1 MSEIIYMD
9 NAGSTRV
16 RQEVIDEMM
25 PQFSEEFANPS
36 SVYSLARKSMNRID
50 KAREKVASAI
60 GANPREI
67 FFTSSGTE
75 ANNWAIQCI
84 ANTHSCKGKH
94 IITSSIEHPAVL
106 NTCRHLEDI
115 GFEVTYLPV
124 SGEGL
129 VDPKDLESAIR
140 PDTSLVSIM
149 FANNEVGTVQPIA
162 ELGKIAKDNGAFFHT
177 DAIQAVGHI
186 PIDVEAQNI
195 DLLSLSGH
203 KFYAPKGVG
212 ALYIRKGVKICSLL
226 FGGGHERGLRA
237 STHNAPGIVALGK
250 AAELAVQEMAEE
262 TERVVRLR
270 NRLIDGILSRIEH
283 TSLNGCRNN
292 RVPGIVNIS
301 FEYVEGESLLL
312 LLDNKGI
319 FASSG
324 SACTSG
330 SLNPSHVLLAMG
342 LSHEKA
348 HGSLRLSLGRYNTE
362 AEVDAVIAE
371 LVPMV
376 KRLREMSPTYP
387 RG

>member
-1 MSEIIYMD
+1 MD

-16 RQEVIDEMM
+16 RQEVIDEML
-25 PQFSEEFANPS
+25 PQFCEEYANPS
-36 SVYSLARKSMNRID
+36 SVYSLARKSMARID
-50 KAREKVASAI
+50 GAREKVAALI
-60 GANPREI
+60 GAQPREV

-84 ANTHSCKGKH
+84 ANTHSDRGKH
-94 IITSSIEHPAVL
+94 VITSSIEHPAVL
-106 NTCRHLEDI
+106 NTCKHLENI
-115 GFEVTYLPV
+115 GFDVTYLPV
-124 SGEGL
+124 SSEGL
-129 VDPKDLESAIR
+129 VSPQDLANAIR
-140 PDTSLVSIM
+140 PGTVLVTIM
-149 FANNEVGTVQPIA
+149 FANNEVGTIQPIA
-162 ELGKIAKDNGAFFHT
+162 ELGKIARDHGALFHT
-177 DAIQAVGHI
+177 DAIQAVGHV

-226 FGGGHERGLRA
+226 HGGGHERGLRA
-237 STHNAPGIVALGK
+237 STHNAPGISAIGK
-250 AAELAVQEMAEE
+250 AAELAQLELAEE
-262 TERVVRLR
+262 TSYVARLR
-270 NRLIDGILSRIEH
+270 DRLTDGILSQIEH
-283 TSLNGCRNN
+283 TRLNGCGDS

-301 FEYVEGESLLL
+301 FEYIEGESLLL
-312 LLDNKGI
+312 LLDHKGI
-319 FASSG
+319 LASSG

>member
-25 PQFSEEFANPS
+25 PQLNEEYANPS
-36 SVYSLARKSMNRID
+36 SMYSIARKSMARID
-50 KAREKVASAI
+50 DARAKIATAI
-60 GANPREI
+60 GAQPREI
-67 FFTSSGTE
+67 FFTGSGTE

-84 ANTHSCKGKH
+84 ANANSGKGKH

-106 NTCRHLEDI
+106 KTCGHLEDI

-124 SGEGL
+124 SSEGL
-129 VDPKDLESAIR
+129 VSPQSLSDAIR
-140 PDTSLVSIM
+140 PDTVLVTIM

-162 ELGKIAKDNGAFFHT
+162 ELGKIARDNGTYFHT

-186 PIDVEAQNI
+186 PIDVEKQNI

-212 ALYIRKGVKICSLL
+212 ALYIRKDVKICSLL
-226 FGGGHERGLRA
+226 YGGGHERGLRA

-250 AAELAVQEMAEE
+250 AAELAVQELADE
-262 TERVVRLR
+262 TERVTRLR
-270 NRLIDGILSRIEH
+270 DRLIDGILSQIEH
-283 TSLNGCRNN
+283 TSLNGCQNS
-292 RVPGIVNIS
+292 RVPGIINIS

-312 LLDNKGI
+312 LLDHKGI

-324 SACTSG
+324 SACASG
-330 SLNPSHVLLAMG
+330 SLNPSHVLTAMG
-342 LSHEKA
+342 LTHEKA

-362 AEVDAVIAE
+362 AEIDAVIAE

-387 RG
+387 RS

>member
-1 MSEIIYMD
+1 MSKIIYMD

-16 RQEVIDEMM
+16 RQEVIDEML
-25 PQFSEEFANPS
+25 PQFCEEYANPS
-36 SVYSLARKSMNRID
+36 SVYSLARKSMARID
-50 KAREKVASAI
+50 GAREKVAALI
-60 GANPREI
+60 GAQPREV

-84 ANTHSCKGKH
+84 ANTHSDRGKH
-94 IITSSIEHPAVL
+94 VITSSIEHPAVL
-106 NTCRHLEDI
+106 NTCKHLENI
-115 GFEVTYLPV
+115 GFDVTYLPV
-124 SGEGL
+124 SSEGL
-129 VDPKDLESAIR
+129 VSPQDLANAIR
-140 PDTSLVSIM
+140 PGTVLVTIM
-149 FANNEVGTVQPIA
+149 FANNEVGTIQPIA
-162 ELGKIAKDNGAFFHT
+162 ELGKIARDHGALFHT
-177 DAIQAVGHI
+177 DAIQAVGHV

-226 FGGGHERGLRA
+226 HGGGHERGLRA
-237 STHNAPGIVALGK
+237 STHNAPGISAIGK
-250 AAELAVQEMAEE
+250 AAELAQLELAEE
-262 TERVVRLR
+262 TSYVARLR
-270 NRLIDGILSRIEH
+270 DRLTDGILSQIEH
-283 TSLNGCRNN
+283 TRLNGCRDS

-301 FEYVEGESLLL
+301 FEYIEGESLLL
-312 LLDNKGI
+312 LLDHKGI
-319 FASSG
+319 LASSG

>member
-1 MSEIIYMD
+1 MSKIIYMD

-16 RQEVIDEMM
+16 RQEVIDEML
-25 PQFSEEFANPS
+25 PQFCEEYANPS
-36 SVYSLARKSMNRID
+36 SVYSLARKSMSRID
-50 KAREKVASAI
+50 GAREKIAKLI

-84 ANTHSCKGKH
+84 ANTHSGKGKH
-94 IITSSIEHPAVL
+94 VITSSIEHPAVQ
-106 NTCRHLEDI
+106 NTCKHLENI

-124 SGEGL
+124 SSEGL
-129 VDPKDLESAIR
+129 VSPRDLEKAIR
-140 PDTSLVSIM
+140 PDTVLVSIM
-149 FANNEVGTVQPIA
+149 FANNEVGTIQPIA
-162 ELGKIAKDNGAFFHT
+162 ELGKIARDHGAFFHT

-186 PIDVEAQNI
+186 PIDVSAQNI

-212 ALYIRKGVKICSLL
+212 ALYIRSGVKICSLL
-226 FGGGHERGLRA
+226 YGGGHERGLRA
-237 STHNAPGIVALGK
+237 STHNAPGIAAIGK
-250 AAELAVQEMAEE
+250 AAELAALELTEE
-262 TERVVRLR
+262 SARITRLR
-270 NRLIDGILSRIEH
+270 DRLVDGLLSQIEH
-283 TSLNGCRNN
+283 AQLNGCREN

-301 FEYVEGESLLL
+301 FEYVEGEALLL
-312 LLDNKGI
+312 LLDQKGI

-342 LSHEKA
+342 LPHEKA
-348 HGSLRLSLGRYNTE
+348 HGSLRLSIGRYNTE
-362 AEVDAVIAE
+362 ADIDTVIAE

-387 RG
+387 RD

>member
-1 MSEIIYMD
+1 MD

-16 RQEVIDEMM
+16 RQEVIDEML
-25 PQFSEEFANPS
+25 PQFCEEYANPS
-36 SVYSLARKSMNRID
+36 SVYSLARKSMARID
-50 KAREKVASAI
+50 GAREKVAALI
-60 GANPREI
+60 GAQPREV

-84 ANTHSCKGKH
+84 ANTHSDRGKH
-94 IITSSIEHPAVL
+94 VITSSIEHPAVL
-106 NTCRHLEDI
+106 NTCKHLENI
-115 GFEVTYLPV
+115 GFDVTYLPV
-124 SGEGL
+124 SSEGL
-129 VDPKDLESAIR
+129 VSPQDLANAIR
-140 PDTSLVSIM
+140 PGTVLVTIM
-149 FANNEVGTVQPIA
+149 FANNEVGTIQPIA
-162 ELGKIAKDNGAFFHT
+162 ELGKIARDHGALFHT
-177 DAIQAVGHI
+177 DAIQAVGHV

-226 FGGGHERGLRA
+226 HGGGHERGLRA
-237 STHNAPGIVALGK
+237 STHNAPGISAIGK
-250 AAELAVQEMAEE
+250 AAELAQLELAEE
-262 TERVVRLR
+262 TSYVARLR
-270 NRLIDGILSRIEH
+270 DRLTDGILSQIEH
-283 TSLNGCRNN
+283 TRLNGCRDS

-301 FEYVEGESLLL
+301 FEYIEGESLLL
-312 LLDNKGI
+312 LLDHKGI
-319 FASSG
+319 LASSG